1 MTMTISGDGTIAGL
15 VAGGLPDGS
24 VTPADLSQKMTQGTA
39 VATTSGTSI
48 DFTGIPSWAKRVT
61 ILLNGVSTSGTANL
75 RFQIGDSGGVATTGY
90 VSSGGYVGASSASL
104 GSTGGFDLYGD
115 AGATIVRSGAVVL
128 NNVSSN
134 TWVVTGNMSSGGAYI
149 FTLAGIKSLSNALDR
164 VRITSSNGTDTFDAG
179 SVNILYE
186 G

>member
-1 MTMTISGDGTIAGL
+1 MTMTISGDGT
-15 VAGGLPDGS
+15 
-24 VTPADLSQKMTQGTA
+24 
-39 VATTSGTSI
+39 
-48 DFTGIPSWAKRVT
+48 
-61 ILLNGVSTSGTANL
+61 
-75 RFQIGDSGGVATTGY
+75 TTGY

-104 GSTGGFDLYGD
+104 GS
-115 AGATIVRSGAVVL
+115 
-128 NNVSSN
+128 
-134 TWVVTGNMSSGGAYI
+134 TGNMSSGGAYI